1 MIDVLHYIHA
11 HLCETLSLEETARR
25 FGYSKWRF
33 CEAFKRYTGVT
44 FTGYVRHLRMQN
56 AVLAMQRGEKFVDV
70 AMEYGYET
78 QSGFNKAFLK
88 EYGCMPGE
96 YLAKQG
102 RCAAEYL
109 KRKEKRMQI
118 SDRCALLRE
127 DAVNVKSH
135 SGPVTREWIL
145 NYYKGALETCDLPED
160 AAPVQVNARLI
171 AGGAAGVARG
181 AAAFIM
187 DGELIVGHNYGM
199 EEPCYWSAEQQ
210 RTVLEQD
217 DTVTA
222 GAVEA
227 AAAQRRVFDARR
239 VITFEQGDWGVVQQ
253 EDGSLKPIGAH
264 RAHAQTQ
271 QEQAAANEMAA
282 MGYNICANHT
292 VLGYEQVV
300 KLGFEG
306 LLAHVESC
314 AEKNGDTPFYE
325 NLRILC
331 RAGCVLGEKYAA
343 KARELAAGETEPV
356 RKAELERIA
365 AVCTQV
371 PRRPAR
377 NFWEAVQ
384 SLWFAHMLNTW
395 EDGINANSVGRLD
408 QIFYP
413 YYKAEIEA
421 GTLTKEDAFELICCL
436 WIKLYRDYDVQ
447 QSCVGGTHA
456 DGSSAVNELSW
467 MMLDATEALDFV
479 RCLSV
484 RFSPR
489 TDKEFMRRALEVVGH
504 TQKGVPFFFN
514 DDVMIPALEAAGI
527 AHEDACN
534 YTQIGCVET
543 VIPGKSNP
551 HAVTARINLLKA
563 LEYTLS
569 NGSSMIFEG
578 AQPGLCTGTPEEL
591 DTYEKLLQAVH
602 KQLRW
607 LLRTAVNMTLRSFP
621 SAAATEPRPYKSLL
635 TEGCAESGRDF
646 NEQGALY
653 DYYQTMLVG
662 LPNLADSLTAL
673 RVLVYEQKRYTLE
686 QVIDALKNNFPDEA
700 MRLRFVNKAPKFGN
714 DIAEVDVLAAQ
725 LMNFAC
731 DELAALSAEYGH
743 AFHPQPFSYLW
754 MLHHGTVTAASPD
767 GRRAGE
773 PLAYSV
779 SPMQGR
785 DFNGFTA
792 LINSLAC
799 LPTKKAPGTTS
810 AIVEADPR
818 LFTDQN
824 IPYFVDVLLGGA
836 EKGLSN
842 VQFNIVSADTLRDA
856 QLHPEKHRNLAVRVS
871 GFSQKFNLLNKDL
884 QDHIISR
891 TKHECM

>member
-1 MIDVLHYIHA
+1 
-11 HLCETLSLEETARR
+11 
-25 FGYSKWRF
+25 
-33 CEAFKRYTGVT
+33 
-44 FTGYVRHLRMQN
+44 
-56 AVLAMQRGEKFVDV
+56 MQRIKERRDT
-70 AMEYGYET
+70 M
-78 QSGFNKAFLK
+78 LK
-88 EYGCMPGE
+88 
-96 YLAKQG
+96 
-102 RCAAEYL
+102 
-109 KRKEKRMQI
+109 I
-118 SDRCALLRE
+118 SDRCAQLRE
-127 DAVNVKSH
+127 DAVNIKSH
-135 SGPVTREWIL
+135 STPVTQEWIL
-145 NYYKGALETCDLPED
+145 NYYKGALETFDLPENT
-160 AAPVQVNARLI
+160 AQAQVNARLI

-181 AAAFIM
+181 ARPFIM
-187 DGELIVGHNYGM
+187 EGELIVGHNYGIDEAVNYSPAQLRAALEKDSSVAPEAM
-199 EEPCYWSAEQQ
+199 DAAE
-210 RTVLEQD
+210 
-217 DTVTA
+217 
-222 GAVEA
+222 
-227 AAAQRRVFDARR
+227 AQRRAFDARR
-239 VITFEQGDWGVVQQ
+239 IITFEQGDWGVFIDENGRLNPV
-253 EDGSLKPIGAH
+253 GTH
-264 RAHAQTQ
+264 RSHAQTQ
-271 QEQAAANEMAA
+271 QEWDAAAEMAA

-306 LLAHVESC
+306 LLAHVETC
-314 AEKNGDTPFYE
+314 AEKNGDGPFYE
-325 NLRILC
+325 DLRILC
-331 RAGCVLGEKYAA
+331 RAGCALGKKYAVKA
-343 KARELAAGETEPV
+343 KELAGAEADPV
-356 RKAELERIA
+356 RKAELEHIA
-365 AVCTQV
+365 EVCTQV
-371 PRRPAR
+371 PAKPAR

-413 YYKAEIEA
+413 YYEADIEA
-421 GTLTKEDAFELICCL
+421 GTLTKEQAFELICCL

-447 QSCVGGTHA
+447 QSCVGGTDP

-467 MMLDATEALDFV
+467 LMLDATEALDFV
-479 RCLSV
+479 RCMSV

-489 TDKEFMRRALEVVGH
+489 TDKAFLCRALEVVGH

-551 HAVTARINLLKA
+551 HAVTARINVLKA

-569 NGSSMIFEG
+569 NGSSMIFED

-591 DTYEKLLQAVH
+591 DTYEKLLQAVY

-635 TEGCAESGRDF
+635 TQGCAESGRDF
-646 NEQGALY
+646 NAQGALY

-673 RVLVYEQKRYTLE
+673 RVLVYEQKRYTLQ
-686 QVIDALKNNFPDEA
+686 QVIELLRNNFPDEA
-700 MRLRFVNKAPKFGN
+700 ERRRFVSKAPKFGN
-714 DIAEVDVLAAQ
+714 DIAEVDTLAAQ
-725 LMNFAC
+725 LMEFAC
-731 DELAALSAEYGH
+731 DELAALSIEYGH

-754 MLHHGTVTAASPD
+754 MLHHGMVTAASPD

-799 LPTKKAPGTTS
+799 LPTQKAPGTTS

-818 LFTDQN
+818 LFTDEN
-824 IPYFVDVLLGGA
+824 IPYFADVLLGGA

-856 QLHPEKHRNLAVRVS
+856 QLHPENHRNLAVRVS

-891 TKHECM
+891 TKHERM